1 MLEGEEMKIL
11 HICAGWQHWNGA
23 ANIARMIMDE
33 QRREGHE
40 VSFATWAK
48 IRDLKA
54 ADEVWIHCGWLPC
67 LWWAAFWAKN
77 ARWMPEACYDPIR
90 LKFSAWKKRLAGP
103 IERWSLRR
111 CKKLVA
117 TCDAEKA
124 WIEAYLGKKCP
135 EIVVEDIKRFFKL
148 GVRGQGLG
156 VRGGGSFEL
165 GEYGK
170 NFRQRAQAKVDEWL
184 KGISED
190 RFVAVLDELLDKKLA
205 EGEYR
210 FKGIGGRE
218 AIRFGAIRF
227 FKEFSHRI
235 VQLSDGRCVYFTP
248 DERAKMRNVDN
259 AVSWAEYAVHAVTNG
274 GVRLPGKTY
283 NERWLN
289 YHKIEAFDIL
299 EPTLLLERCVVRR
312 SDNAR
317 YDAIMF
323 EGDNVLGRVV
333 SVVTRLDDF
342 GNIDA
347 NLTEVTFE
355 ASSKQK
361 KVPRVMPLAE
371 AVKTVVHRQVAA
383 GSNPSTQE
391 SLSNSSESD
400 KGEGLEVE
408 NNQKREAQNK
418 KLNVL
423 YLGRRHP
430 LKGVKY
436 LEFAVEELNYFC
448 MSRVPGGEDGC
459 IDLRIVS
466 GAKGEEL
473 EKVWE
478 WCDVLVLPTL
488 SENFG
493 IVVAEALE
501 RGKRVIT
508 TDGAPAWE
516 ELGVRV
522 SAPCGCS
529 QPIGTRASRAT
540 ARPSQELGVSDQGVG
555 VRGEELVYL
564 KGFRDGSDEE
574 RIKLLKDALM
584 MMV

>member
-1 MLEGEEMKIL
+1 M
-11 HICAGWQHWNGA
+11 
-23 ANIARMIMDE
+23 
-33 QRREGHE
+33 
-40 VSFATWAK
+40 
-48 IRDLKA
+48 
-54 ADEVWIHCGWLPC
+54 
-67 LWWAAFWAKN
+67 
-77 ARWMPEACYDPIR
+77 
-90 LKFSAWKKRLAGP
+90 
-103 IERWSLRR
+103 
-111 CKKLVA
+111 
-117 TCDAEKA
+117 
-124 WIEAYLGKKCP
+124 
-135 EIVVEDIKRFFKL
+135 
-148 GVRGQGLG
+148 G

-184 KGISED
+184 KGMSED

-218 AIRFGAIRF
+218 AIRSGAIRF

-391 SLSNSSESD
+391 SLSNSS
-400 KGEGLEVE
+400 
-408 NNQKREAQNK
+408 
-418 KLNVL
+418 
-423 YLGRRHP
+423 
-430 LKGVKY
+430 
-436 LEFAVEELNYFC
+436 
-448 MSRVPGGEDGC
+448 
-459 IDLRIVS
+459 
-466 GAKGEEL
+466 
-473 EKVWE
+473 
-478 WCDVLVLPTL
+478 
-488 SENFG
+488 
-493 IVVAEALE
+493 
-501 RGKRVIT
+501 
-508 TDGAPAWE
+508 
-516 ELGVRV
+516 
-522 SAPCGCS
+522 
-529 QPIGTRASRAT
+529 
-540 ARPSQELGVSDQGVG
+540 
-555 VRGEELVYL
+555 
-564 KGFRDGSDEE
+564 
-574 RIKLLKDALM
+574 
-584 MMV
+584 

>member
-1 MLEGEEMKIL
+1 MDNYMKIL

-135 EIVVEDIKRFFKL
+135 EIVVEDIKRFFDL
-148 GVRGQGLG
+148 N
-156 VRGGGSFEL
+156 
-165 GEYGK
+165 GE
-170 NFRQRAQAKVDEWL
+170 
-184 KGISED
+184 KGM
-190 RFVAVLDELLDKKLA
+190 
-205 EGEYR
+205 G
-210 FKGIGGRE
+210 
-218 AIRFGAIRF
+218 
-227 FKEFSHRI
+227 
-235 VQLSDGRCVYFTP
+235 
-248 DERAKMRNVDN
+248 
-259 AVSWAEYAVHAVTNG
+259 
-274 GVRLPGKTY
+274 
-283 NERWLN
+283 
-289 YHKIEAFDIL
+289 
-299 EPTLLLERCVVRR
+299 
-312 SDNAR
+312 
-317 YDAIMF
+317 
-323 EGDNVLGRVV
+323 
-333 SVVTRLDDF
+333 
-342 GNIDA
+342 
-347 NLTEVTFE
+347 
-355 ASSKQK
+355 
-361 KVPRVMPLAE
+361 
-371 AVKTVVHRQVAA
+371 
-383 GSNPSTQE
+383 
-391 SLSNSSESD
+391 
-400 KGEGLEVE
+400 
-408 NNQKREAQNK
+408 KREMGSGERDGNSNNK

-448 MSRVPGGEDGC
+448 MSRVPGAEEGC

-473 EKVWE
+473 EKVWD

-493 IVVAEALE
+493 LVVAEALE
-501 RGKRVIT
+501 RGKCVVT
-508 TDGAPAWE
+508 TDGAPAW
-516 ELGVRV
+516 GDGNDYG
-522 SAPCGCS
+522 GC
-529 QPIGTRASRAT
+529 
-540 ARPSQELGVSDQGVG
+540 
-555 VRGEELVYL
+555 LVYL
-564 KGFRDGSDEE
+564 KGYRDGGEKE

-584 MMV
+584 MMVG